1 MPIRLLRKG
10 HLKTSFKEIL
20 SIPMKLREYT
30 SMLMNIQPKLLV
42 RAADIA
48 ANKIYYL
55 ARNEMREE
63 IRRLQNMHVI
73 YLP

>member
-1 MPIRLLRKG
+1 
-10 HLKTSFKEIL
+10 
-20 SIPMKLREYT
+20 
-30 SMLMNIQPKLLV
+30 MLMNIQPKLLV